1 MKQLITIA
9 LTLAAIFASTF
20 LIIKFTGIL
29 TVEDIEAA
37 LDAASKINPLYVAAC
52 VIALLFADLFIAVP
66 TLTVCILS
74 GYFLGFALGGFS
86 AAIGMLIAG
95 IGGYIICWRYG
106 PSLLQKIY
114 KNPAKLREMEEIFS
128 RHGTVVLLI
137 CRAMPI
143 LPEVSCC
150 LAGANRMPFGKFI
163 LCYSLAT
170 VPYSFIAAMAG
181 SHSSLNNPMPAVF
194 AAIGI
199 SLVLWSAWLIFL
211 RKNFGKR
218 AMDL

>member
-1 MKQLITIA
+1 MKQLITVA

-20 LIIKFTGIL
+20 LIIKFSGIL
-29 TVEDIEAA
+29 TVADIEAA

-52 VIALLFADLFIAVP
+52 VVALLFADLFIAVP

-74 GYFLGFALGGFS
+74 GYFLGFVVGGFS
-86 AAIGMLIAG
+86 AAIGMLVAG
-95 IGGYIICWRYG
+95 ICGYMICWRYG
-106 PSLLQKIY
+106 PTLLQKIY
-114 KNPAKLREMEEIFS
+114 KNPDKLREMEVIFS

-150 LAGANRMPFGKFI
+150 LAGANRMPFIKFI
-163 LCYSLAT
+163 ACYSLAT
-170 VPYSFIAAMAG
+170 IPYAFLAALAG
-181 SHSSLNNPMPAVF
+181 SHSSLNNPMPAIF

-218 AMDL
+218 AMNV